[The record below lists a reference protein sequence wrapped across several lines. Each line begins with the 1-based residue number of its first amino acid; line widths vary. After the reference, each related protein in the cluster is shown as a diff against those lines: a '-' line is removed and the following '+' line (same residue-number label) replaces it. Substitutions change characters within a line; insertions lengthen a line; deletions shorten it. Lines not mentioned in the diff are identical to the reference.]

1 MAASPRWRLGV
12 CLALAAL
19 LHVLALAWVDL
30 PAMPTTPPPHPALA
44 IALQPLA
51 APSAPSTAAVPTA
64 NRAGPAAAATVTAP
78 LAAPALRAP
87 AAPSVET
94 PAAPRLGAV
103 HDLARAIANRHAAER
118 GSPRSER
125 ALRLPESP
133 ARPDFAY
140 YLRAWRRDVERVG
153 KLNYPAQARRRD
165 ITGSLRLLVV
175 ISADGALVNARIL
188 ESSGHAVLDAAALR
202 IVRLA
207 APFAPFPASIRALA
221 DTLEIERVWRFQGEA
236 GALL

>member
-30 PAMPTTPPPHPALA
+30 PAMPTPPPHPTLA

-51 APSAPSTAAVPTA
+51 APSAPPAAAVPTA

-78 LAAPALRAP
+78 ALRTP
-87 AAPSVET
+87 AAPSVEA

-175 ISADGALVNARIL
+175 ISADGTLVNVRIL